1 MRSATME
8 HTEQL
13 ERCIED
19 CQGCHSICLQ
29 TINHCLDKG
38 GRHTEAQHIRLLQD
52 CVQICQTGAD
62 FMIRGSDR
70 HGLTCFVCS
79 EVCDACAGDC
89 EQFQGDQQMQACA
102 EMCRT
107 CSTSCR
113 EMAETMGVTGEDSF
127 EGGGGVD
134 YGEAFEEVAEGIM
147 KESRSG

>member
-1 MRSATME
+1 MPPLPRLMSLSQTVPENMSRTRALWKKRRTTMRSATME
-8 HTEQL
+8 NTEQL

-38 GRHTEAQHIRLLQD
+38 GRHTEAQQIRLLQD

-89 EQFQGDQQMQACA
+89 EQFQGDQQM
-102 EMCRT
+102 
-107 CSTSCR
+107 
-113 EMAETMGVTGEDSF
+113 
-127 EGGGGVD
+127 
-134 YGEAFEEVAEGIM
+134 
-147 KESRSG
+147 